1 MVEKKLTDNG
11 GNDLTWKTKAKTN
24 RVKVFEEIED
34 VGRKSS
40 NIIILLEKNMKN
52 SIHEN
57 VYKKRTFRE
66 IQNLSKLKIR

>member
-1 MVEKKLTDNG
+1 M
-11 GNDLTWKTKAKTN
+11 
-24 RVKVFEEIED
+24 FEEIED